1 MEQYVEGMEVAT
13 IASRTADD
21 LLEEL
26 ELSIME
32 SSIRD
37 QIQNGFNTS
46 RDFLATVLNKFNA
59 INEYA
64 DDDSARGIRSE
75 MVDWANSLISA
86 IVAQYDLG
94 YNNLDSES
102 LDVLDV
108 LESLYHFF
116 VLDRH
121 NNVIEFYK
129 QYIDMHKREIAE
141 QMNLSAK
148 NGDIT
153 TMANKKKN
161 IHKDNIPILSNL
173 DEVIQFVSSTAGVTT
188 DELLEIID
196 DGDYHTAMVASYFS
210 NGMLYGEIFQK
221 YIDGEVASYT
231 EDISMELRSAIR
243 TYLSNV

>member
-1 MEQYVEGMEVAT
+1 MEQYVEGMEVVT

-32 SSIRD
+32 TSIRD

-46 RDFLATVLNKFNA
+46 RDFLSTVLNKFTA
-59 INEYA
+59 INDHA

-75 MVDWANSLISA
+75 MVDWANSLINA
-86 IVAQYDLG
+86 VVNQYDLG
-94 YNNLDSES
+94 YNNLDNES
-102 LDVLDV
+102 LEVLDV
-108 LESLYHFF
+108 LEAMYHFF

-121 NNVIEFYK
+121 TNVIEFYK
-129 QYIDMHKREIAE
+129 QYIDIHKREIAE

-173 DEVIQFVSSTAGVTT
+173 DEVIQFVSTTAGVTT
-188 DELLEIID
+188 NDFLSIID
-196 DGDYHTAMVASYFS
+196 DGDYHTAMIASYFDD
-210 NGMLYGEIFQK
+210 GMLCGEIFQK
-221 YIDGEVASYT
+221 YIDGEVGSYT
-231 EDISMELRSAIR
+231 DDISMELRSAIR

>member
-75 MVDWANSLISA
+75 MVDWANSLVSA
-86 IVAQYDLG
+86 IVTQYNLG

-148 NGDIT
+148 NGDIW
-153 TMANKKKN
+153 MK
-161 IHKDNIPILSNL
+161 LS
-173 DEVIQFVSSTAGVTT
+173 SSFHQRL
-188 DELLEIID
+188 ELQQMNSWKLLMMEIIIQQWLRPISPTECCM
-196 DGDYHTAMVASYFS
+196 GKYFKSILTA
-210 NGMLYGEIFQK
+210 K
-221 YIDGEVASYT
+221 
-231 EDISMELRSAIR
+231 
-243 TYLSNV
+243 

>member
-13 IASRTADD
+13 IAFRTADD

-64 DDDSARGIRSE
+64 DDESSSVVTPAVDETNWITSSRLDKIGIL
-75 MVDWANSLISA
+75 SLWIFFFLFA
-86 IVAQYDLG
+86 IV
-94 YNNLDSES
+94 
-102 LDVLDV
+102 
-108 LESLYHFF
+108 
-116 VLDRH
+116 
-121 NNVIEFYK
+121 VI
-129 QYIDMHKREIAE
+129 
-141 QMNLSAK
+141 S
-148 NGDIT
+148 
-153 TMANKKKN
+153 
-161 IHKDNIPILSNL
+161 
-173 DEVIQFVSSTAGVTT
+173 
-188 DELLEIID
+188 
-196 DGDYHTAMVASYFS
+196 AMVASYFS

>member
-13 IASRTADD
+13 IAFRTADD

-75 MVDWANSLISA
+75 MVDWANSLVSA
-86 IVAQYDLG
+86 IVTQYDLG

-108 LESLYHFF
+108 LDSLYHFF

-121 NNVIEFYK
+121 SNVIEFYK

-173 DEVIQFVSSTAGVTT
+173 DEVIQFV
-188 DELLEIID
+188 
-196 DGDYHTAMVASYFS
+196 
-210 NGMLYGEIFQK
+210 NGWSHNG
-221 YIDGEVASYT
+221 
-231 EDISMELRSAIR
+231 
-243 TYLSNV
+243 